1 MTTFTSKSDLVME
14 TGLSGSQTNKRILIG
29 AFVVAFLVIVALA
42 ITVGVLANDGDSTG
56 DSNTQ
61 TQSRIFTVLECLGQI
76 VNPTDLDKANC
87 ILDSYPLIDGYVSQM
102 EPHRIRA
109 LFVHIVCS
117 TIFSLYFTL
126 YICDI

>member
-14 TGLSGSQTNKRILIG
+14 KGFSGSQTNKRILIG
-29 AFVVAFLVIVALA
+29 AFIVAFLVIVALS

-61 TQSRIFTVLECLGQI
+61 TQSRIFTVPECLGQI

-102 EPHRIRA
+102 EPHRIRTLLICTDRMFDYFFP
-109 LFVHIVCS
+109 LF
-117 TIFSLYFTL
+117 
-126 YICDI
+126 YIIYL